1 MKLLI
6 ILIGLLGALSCI
18 VAFVCFYLDNEK
30 LGWAFFIIFAVLA
43 VLAGLLEKYMWWTS
57 WGW

>member
-6 ILIGLLGALSCI
+6 ILIGFLGAIACI
-18 VAFVCFYLDNEK
+18 AAFVCFYLDNEK
-30 LGWAFFIIFAVLA
+30 LGWSFFIIFAVLA
-43 VLAGLLEKYMWWTS
+43 VVAGLFEKYMWWTS